1 MHYPTLAEKY
11 FLDEFVISCRRL
23 GHRSGFP
30 KVRNKVEMDDQLEEL
45 IHCGPKGE
53 VLNTF
58 LCTEKVNLEA
68 AGPTVRPFGNFRK
81 FSLQLEGNEEANSHL
96 ASEPLSTSS
105 SHTSWQ
111 QAHYRAAAAQGRGP
125 GHQKEA
131 FPTAHLRPDPL
142 QLLSVFQIF

>member
-30 KVRNKVEMDDQLEEL
+30 KVRNKVEMDDRLEEL
-45 IHCGPKGE
+45 IHYGPKGE
-53 VLNTF
+53 ALNTF

-96 ASEPLSTSS
+96 ASGTFV
-105 SHTSWQ
+105 H
-111 QAHYRAAAAQGRGP
+111 
-125 GHQKEA
+125 
-131 FPTAHLRPDPL
+131 L
-142 QLLSVFQIF
+142 QLTHQLAAGSLPCSSRTGQRSWTSEGSIPHSPPET